1 MKQPVHHVNHVAC
14 DKSSLSQTDILSGDI
29 GMLAQRRHEIVSWLM
44 THGSYIGISV
54 RNYGHHG
61 ELQMTGFTQ
70 GYIEILYLL
79 RS

>member
-1 MKQPVHHVNHVAC
+1 M
-14 DKSSLSQTDILSGDI
+14 
-29 GMLAQRRHEIVSWLM
+29 RLM
-44 THGSYIGISV
+44 TRGSYIGLSV
-54 RNYGHHG
+54 RNYGYHG